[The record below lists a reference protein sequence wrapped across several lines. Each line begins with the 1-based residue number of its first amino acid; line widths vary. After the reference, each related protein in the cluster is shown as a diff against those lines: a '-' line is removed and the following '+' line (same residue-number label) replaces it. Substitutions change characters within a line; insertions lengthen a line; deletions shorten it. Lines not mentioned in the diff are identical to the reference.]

1 MTIEEINS
9 IYYINKEIAK
19 LQEELYMLKNKNFFK
34 SNNLTGMP
42 KGNIEA
48 DVFVDYAE
56 DVRTLESMLQ
66 YTLKKLQVERKKI
79 EDFLNTVEDAELRL
93 IIRLRAVN
101 NMKWEEIGEELGM
114 DRRTASRKF
123 LNYFQKHKFAHNAH
137 EVCAILVKSKDR

>member
-9 IYYINKEIAK
+9 IYYINKEIAR
-19 LQEELYMLKNKNFFK
+19 LQEELYTLKNKNFFK

-42 KGNIEA
+42 KGSSEA

-123 LNYFQKHKFAHNAH
+123 LNYFQKT
-137 EVCAILVKSKDR
+137 

>member
-9 IYYINKEIAK
+9 IYYINKEIAR
-19 LQEELYMLKNKNFFK
+19 LQEELYTLKNKNFFK

-42 KGNIEA
+42 KGNFEA

-66 YTLKKLQVERKKI
+66 YTLKKLQAERKKI

-101 NMKWEEIGEELGM
+101 NMKWEEIGEELGV

-123 LNYFQKHKFAHNAH
+123 LNYFQKT
-137 EVCAILVKSKDR
+137 

>member
-114 DRRTASRKF
+114 NRRTASRKF
-123 LNYFQKHKFAHNAH
+123 LNYFQKT
-137 EVCAILVKSKDR
+137 

>member
-66 YTLKKLQVERKKI
+66 YTLK
-79 EDFLNTVEDAELRL
+79 
-93 IIRLRAVN
+93 
-101 NMKWEEIGEELGM
+101 
-114 DRRTASRKF
+114 
-123 LNYFQKHKFAHNAH
+123 
-137 EVCAILVKSKDR
+137 